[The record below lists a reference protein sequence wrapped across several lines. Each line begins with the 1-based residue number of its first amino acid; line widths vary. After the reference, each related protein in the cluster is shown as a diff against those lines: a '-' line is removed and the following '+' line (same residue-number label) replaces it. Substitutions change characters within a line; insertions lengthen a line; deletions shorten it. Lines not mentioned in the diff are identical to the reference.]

1 MAASTE
7 KPGSTATMKI
17 HPMFALP
24 ALLLSACASTGPARS
39 PAIEPSAPAS
49 AASIEQ
55 PAHDPR
61 LHAAPPAAPL
71 LASPVVVPLDANTL
85 ASLPR
90 EPVTATAHNQTLHCD
105 GIPLLALLRAAG
117 AMPAEPLRGAQL
129 TRYVQVNA
137 RDGYRALFALA
148 ELDPTL
154 GNRKV
159 FLTDRCDGKPLP
171 EDDGPLRLVVPE
183 EARPARWVRQVA
195 SITVI
200 VAP

>member
-1 MAASTE
+1 
-7 KPGSTATMKI
+7 MKI
-17 HPMFALP
+17 HSSFVLP

-39 PAIEPSAPAS
+39 PAAEPPA
-49 AASIEQ
+49 AAAAAATSTEQ
-55 PAHDPR
+55 PEHDPR
-61 LHAAPPAAPL
+61 LHASPPPAPPI
-71 LASPVVVPLDANTL
+71 ASPVVVPLDADTL

-90 EPVTATAHNQTLHCD
+90 EPVTATAHGQAQHCD
-105 GIPLLALLRAAG
+105 GIPLLALLRASG

-129 TRYVQVNA
+129 TRYVQVDA

-159 FLTDRCDGKPLP
+159 FLTDRCEGRPLP
-171 EDDGPLRLVVPE
+171 ADDGPLRLLSPDE
-183 EARPARWVRQVA
+183 SRPARWVRQVE

>member
-1 MAASTE
+1 
-7 KPGSTATMKI
+7 MKI
-17 HPMFALP
+17 HSSFVLA

-39 PAIEPSAPAS
+39 PAAEPPA
-49 AASIEQ
+49 AAAAAATSTEQ
-55 PAHDPR
+55 PEHDPR
-61 LHAAPPAAPL
+61 LHASPPPAPPI
-71 LASPVVVPLDANTL
+71 ASPVVVPLDADTL

-90 EPVTATAHNQTLHCD
+90 EPVTATAHGQTQHCD
-105 GIPLLALLRAAG
+105 GIPLLALLRASG

-129 TRYVQVNA
+129 TRYVQVDA

-159 FLTDRCDGKPLP
+159 FLTDRCEGRPLP
-171 EDDGPLRLVVPE
+171 ADDGPLRLLSPDE
-183 EARPARWVRQVA
+183 SRPARWVRQVE